1 MDLFVLKAKRS
12 LNPGFNLRF
21 ASVGAEQRSPGP
33 HAPHLPRK
41 APKPQGSIYA
51 SLRSAQNRG
60 PPDLMRPIF
69 RERSR
74 KPRVQSTL
82 RFGRRRTEVPRT
94 SCAPSS
100 AKGPENPGFNLRFA
114 SVGKE
119 LSYLFQKVNRDC
131 RSALFFAFYVKC

>member
-1 MDLFVLKAKRS
+1 MADELDSGSSARKGVWVQVPSSAYDKKKVSGFCLRLFFLQSEAF
-12 LNPGFNLRF
+12 L
-21 ASVGAEQRSPGP
+21 E
-33 HAPHLPRK
+33 
-41 APKPQGSIYA
+41 
-51 SLRSAQNRG
+51 
-60 PPDLMRPIF
+60 
-69 RERSR
+69 
-74 KPRVQSTL
+74 PRVQSTL

-100 AKGPENPGFNLRFA
+100 AKGPENPESNLRAA